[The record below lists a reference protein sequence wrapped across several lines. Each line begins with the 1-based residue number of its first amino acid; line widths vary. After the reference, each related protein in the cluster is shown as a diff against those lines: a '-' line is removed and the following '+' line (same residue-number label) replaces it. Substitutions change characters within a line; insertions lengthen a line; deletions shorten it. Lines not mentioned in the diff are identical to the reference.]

1 MRNYLITSACAWF
14 ITLCSWFCL
23 WVISYYFVNDAELA
37 ILFFP
42 FALRLGVT
50 LHTAKKH
57 WPAIYAAE
65 WLLTISLALLLDQP
79 QWLTV
84 LAASAASIP
93 VTAMAVRF
101 NYRAQS
107 QRLLVQAAAIIVSSL
122 INVAAV
128 SSHVESPSLV
138 WLVSVTGGLM
148 LVPTCYLVW
157 NYLFQ
162 STWLPL
168 TSNLISQP
176 IQFNVKPIV
185 LFVIVFSVSIML
197 QIGLPDELRRF
208 APFCLAIPIILLAF
222 RYGWQGAMLGTLLNS
237 IALIAARSGV
247 SQIEVTD
254 LLLSITAQTLT
265 GILLGMAVQRQRD
278 LNQKLRHELSRN
290 QNLSRQLVKA
300 EESVRQ
306 EVARELHDEIGQN
319 ITAIRTQASIIK
331 RVESPEMSANCATT
345 IESLSLNVYDTTKG
359 LLTRLRPKALD
370 DLDLVEA
377 LQQLVREMEFEQQG
391 VDVSFKLQGGHVSTL
406 SDATSATLY
415 RICQEALNNAQK
427 YAQASRLEIDIKLG
441 DEVELKIQDN
451 GIGFKLQDSQKGF
464 GLKGM
469 QERVQ
474 ALGGRFNIRSYSQHE
489 SEQHGTSIRVELP
502 GI

>member
-37 ILFFP
+37 ILLFP

-101 NYRAQS
+101 NYGAQS

-148 LVPTCYLVW
+148 LVPTCYLIW

-176 IQFNVKPIV
+176 IQFNVKPII
-185 LFVIVFSVSIML
+185 LFVIVFSVSIAL

-222 RYGWQGAMLGTLLNS
+222 RYGWQGAMLGTC
-237 IALIAARSGV
+237 LIV
-247 SQIEVTD
+247 
-254 LLLSITAQTLT
+254 
-265 GILLGMAVQRQRD
+265 
-278 LNQKLRHELSRN
+278 LR
-290 QNLSRQLVKA
+290 
-300 EESVRQ
+300 
-306 EVARELHDEIGQN
+306 
-319 ITAIRTQASIIK
+319 
-331 RVESPEMSANCATT
+331 
-345 IESLSLNVYDTTKG
+345 
-359 LLTRLRPKALD
+359 
-370 DLDLVEA
+370 
-377 LQQLVREMEFEQQG
+377 
-391 VDVSFKLQGGHVSTL
+391 
-406 SDATSATLY
+406 
-415 RICQEALNNAQK
+415 
-427 YAQASRLEIDIKLG
+427 
-441 DEVELKIQDN
+441 
-451 GIGFKLQDSQKGF
+451 
-464 GLKGM
+464 
-469 QERVQ
+469 
-474 ALGGRFNIRSYSQHE
+474 
-489 SEQHGTSIRVELP
+489 
-502 GI
+502 